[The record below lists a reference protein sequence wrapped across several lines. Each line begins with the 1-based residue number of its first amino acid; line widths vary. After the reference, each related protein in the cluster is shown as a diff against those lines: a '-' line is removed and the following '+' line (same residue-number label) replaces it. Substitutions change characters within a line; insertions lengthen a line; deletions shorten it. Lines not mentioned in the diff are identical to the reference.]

1 VDIKNQKPAAPI
13 EGASTGLNTD
23 NSFLAERAA
32 NAAPAPTPEN
42 PFTKSGPSLFDA
54 ISESFLLANTEANL
68 ASWASKA
75 GEQAIPEDPNFN
87 AYRFAREQRSD
98 PRVANITS
106 LLVEDEGDRLSRV
119 KSEGDFWR
127 VVDQLNGEIERTKTA
142 GSHGIVPML
151 LGSAAGIALS
161 PTDWGVAAATGGAGT
176 AVKLGLTAKRAAA
189 LRGAMVGL
197 TTAGVNDAA
206 MEANQELH
214 TAADSFLNLG
224 LGTAIGG
231 FAGRYI
237 GLEDAL
243 NPARTSEARA
253 THPLNP
259 YAPDDSL
266 HVPGTVSAADV
277 LEYKRTGQMPD
288 SVGASAS
295 PAVEGGP
302 TRAAKGGRLGFLDNM
317 TPVGRAIKRGELNDT
332 DFGIMSKLIEV
343 PVETEANRAFVPT
356 GASAELTI
364 RLYESSLLLK
374 QEDVAKAYR
383 ELAVNQFGESK
394 LGTITKNLFGQSQD
408 RVTWEQFNLLVSRYR
423 RAQALGKELPLDDAI
438 KPYVARAAEAEGKF
452 YSGWADELEK
462 HGLLTKEERQE
473 FYLPQVYN
481 RRAVTMFTDEFRDLL
496 RQALRASPP
505 EEFLEARGFKSLEG
519 MSPTDKQ
526 LVLDDWV
533 NTQKDDLM
541 ASAEAALKD
550 ASARL
555 AESYGASKRLK
566 EAGRS
571 VERQHLRE
579 LLRGAREAETQR
591 MTQRQKRMVERE
603 EAVAEYNAMQRAYD
617 AGIAAENAR
626 AVQQVR
632 ELPDTGARELAAF
645 EKASAASDKAQA
657 TLPQRLFEN
666 RQVSREQ
673 IDELNA
679 ALTGKKQEADAA
691 FAKATEQPVTAKPA
705 PQPELTI
712 SVAKA
717 EERLKAANKRLG
729 EIDRELARLDTE
741 LETIRYNRSWTE
753 KKLEDLAV
761 ARREIAAAARRVAKE
776 RKAAA
781 ADKEK
786 AQVQITKAETFVS
799 VEDRINDIVDRIAK
813 GKDVPNG
820 ILNEIVPGTGRLKER
835 KIDWGEMILD
845 PRVEKFLIND
855 AEVMSVRYHADVAPR
870 ASFRK
875 VFGNDTDDQL
885 SGSLRELRESWKERI
900 EAAPAGER
908 DKLVALRDQ
917 AVQDFSDMRDK
928 LLGRLGL
935 PDNPNSALMWMNRTV
950 RNVNVS
956 RLMGMALLSSL
967 TDVATGVLATRRS
980 FAWVPLFGKRISKI
994 AEQMPDRE
1002 LRSLMLS
1009 VEQAQY
1015 TNRMS
1020 RSMMVEDSIMDA
1032 GGFGTGG
1039 TYKLT
1044 AAIDR
1049 GMSFLS
1055 RNTNTLS
1062 GLGAWT
1068 SRLRFI
1074 FGSVQIDNMSRELA
1088 RWGTLSEKRKA
1099 GWARLGVS
1107 EEMAGRIAKQLD
1119 KHAEKINGVTVTNG
1133 KAWTD
1138 TDAYL
1143 AFERT
1148 LVRSMDE
1155 ALINPGAGDVPTFM
1169 SKPMG
1174 KLLMQF
1180 MSFAFASQ
1188 NRYTRLAWQQRDLN
1202 ALTSVT
1208 MGMSLGL
1215 LGYVVREYAKGTNEK
1230 GETASDRI
1238 AKRKPGDFFYEAF
1251 TRSPIPGSLSVGS
1264 DFLMK
1269 LAARP
1274 VQDALGIDLFTG
1286 PSRLRERG
1294 AFTTLLGPTYG
1305 LLENLNGAVS
1315 AALDAPSK
1323 GFDPVIAKGAKLL
1336 PYSNLLPLLAIS
1348 ESADEALFGR

>member
-1 VDIKNQKPAAPI
+1 VDIKQQKPDAPI
-13 EGASTGLNTD
+13 EAATTGLNTD
-23 NSFLAERAA
+23 NSFLAQRGEAA
-32 NAAPAPTPEN
+32 APTPEPQN

-75 GEQAIPEDPNFN
+75 GEQPIPEDPNFN

-98 PRVANITS
+98 ARVANITS

-127 VVDQLNGEIERTKTA
+127 VVDQLNAEVERAKTA
-142 GSHGIVPML
+142 GSHGMVPML
-151 LGSAAGIALS
+151 LGSTAGIALS
-161 PTDWGVAAATGGAGT
+161 PTDWGIGLATGGVGT
-176 AVKLGLTAKRAAA
+176 VAKLGLTAKRAAA
-189 LRGAMVGL
+189 MRGAMVGL
-197 TTAGVNDAA
+197 TTSGVNDAA
-206 MEANQELH
+206 MEAGQELH
-214 TAADSFLNLG
+214 TVEDSFLNLG

-231 FAGRYI
+231 FAGRFI
-237 GLEDAL
+237 GLEEGL
-243 NPARTSEARA
+243 NPPRTAEARA

-277 LEYKRTGQMPD
+277 LEYQRTGQLPD
-288 SVGASAS
+288 SVGAAAS
-295 PAVEGGP
+295 PAAEGGP
-302 TRAAKGGRLGFLDNM
+302 TKAAKGGRLGFLDNM
-317 TPVGRAIKRGELNDT
+317 TPVGRAIKRGDLNET

-343 PVETEANRAFVPT
+343 PVETTANRAGVAT

-423 RAQALGKELPLDDAI
+423 RAQALGTDLNLDPAI
-438 KPYVARAAEAEGKF
+438 KQYVVKAAEAEHKF

-462 HGLLTKEERQE
+462 HGLLSADERAE

-481 RRAVTMFTDEFRDLL
+481 RRAITMFTDEFRDLL
-496 RQALRASPP
+496 RSALRASPP
-505 EEFLEARGFKSLEG
+505 EEFLEARGYKSLDG
-519 MSPTDKQ
+519 LSPTDKQ

-566 EAGRS
+566 EASRS
-571 VERQHLRE
+571 VERQQLRE
-579 LLRGAREAETQR
+579 LLRDAAEKEQQR
-591 MTQRQKRMVERE
+591 MTARQKRMVERE
-603 EAVAEYNAMQRAYD
+603 EAVAEYNALQRAYD
-617 AGIAAENAR
+617 AGIAQENAR
-626 AVQQVR
+626 KLQMTVDG
-632 ELPDTGARELAAF
+632 PDVGARQLDDYERAARVS
-645 EKASAASDKAQA
+645 EKAEAS
-657 TLPQRLFEN
+657 LPQKLFGN

-679 ALTGKKQEADAA
+679 TLTGKRAERDVA
-691 FAKATEQPVTAKPA
+691 FERATVEPVTAKPA
-705 PQPELTI
+705 PEAEPTFN
-712 SVAKA
+712 VVKA
-717 EERLKAANKRLG
+717 EERLKAANKRLE
-729 EIDRELARLDTE
+729 EIDRELTKLDSE
-741 LETIRYNRSWTE
+741 LESIRYNRSWTE
-753 KKLEDLAV
+753 KKLEDLAT

-786 AQVQITKAETFVS
+786 AQVQIVKAETFVS
-799 VEDRINDIVDRIAK
+799 VEDRINDIVDRLAK

-835 KIDWGEMILD
+835 KIDWGQMILD

-885 SGSLRELRESWKERI
+885 SGALKELRESWKERI
-900 EAAPAGER
+900 EAAPAGDR

-917 AVQDFSDMRDK
+917 AVQDFQDMRDK

-935 PDNPNSALMWMNRTV
+935 PDNPNSALMWMNRSA

-967 TDVATGVLATRRS
+967 TDVATGVLATRRT
-980 FAWVPLFGKRISKI
+980 FAWVPMFGKRIGKI

-1002 LRSLMLS
+1002 LRSLMLT

-1032 GGFGTGG
+1032 GGFGTGS

-1044 AAIDR
+1044 AALDR
-1049 GMSFLS
+1049 GLS
-1055 RNTNTLS
+1055 YLARNTNTLS

-1074 FGSVQIDNMSRELA
+1074 FGSVQIDNMARELS
-1088 RWGTLSEKRKA
+1088 RWSTLSDKRKA

-1107 EEMAGRIAKQLD
+1107 PDMAERIAKQLE
-1119 KHAEKINGVTVTNG
+1119 KHGEKINGVRVTNG

-1138 TDAYL
+1138 TEAYM

-1169 SKPMG
+1169 SKPLG

-1202 ALTSVT
+1202 ALTSAT
-1208 MGMSLGL
+1208 MGMAFGL
-1215 LGYVVREYAKGTNEK
+1215 LGYVVREHAKGTNDK

-1251 TRSPIPGSLSVGS
+1251 TRSPIPGSLSMGS

-1305 LLENLNGAVS
+1305 LLENMNGAVS